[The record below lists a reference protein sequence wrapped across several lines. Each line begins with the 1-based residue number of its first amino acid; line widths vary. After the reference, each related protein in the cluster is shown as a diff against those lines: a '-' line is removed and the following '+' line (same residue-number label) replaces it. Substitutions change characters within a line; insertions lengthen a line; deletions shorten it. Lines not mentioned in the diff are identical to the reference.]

1 MADRARG
8 MLDYNEGSYPEP
20 SQCDTCKWRHRG
32 NMNTVACE
40 AFPEGISLRILAN
53 KRDHRKGIS
62 GDGGFQWEPRESN
75 DQHPLEGTQ

>member
-40 AFPEGISLRILAN
+40 AFPEGISLRTCRSSSRRWILSFN
-53 KRDHRKGIS
+53 S
-62 GDGGFQWEPRESN
+62 Q
-75 DQHPLEGTQ
+75 